1 MGHDHAHDH
10 GVRADADT
18 RPLAIALGLIL
29 AFMGAEVVAGVAA
42 DSLALL
48 SDAAHM
54 LVDAG
59 ALGLS
64 VGAARLARRP
74 PGGRM
79 TFGFRRAEIL
89 SAQANAIT
97 LLALGVLILVEAVQR
112 LVAPPS
118 VSAPIVVVT
127 AAAGAAVN
135 LVAIWQVAR
144 ANRESLNVEGSFRHL
159 VTDFFAFAATV
170 IAGVVVWTTGFDRAD
185 PVASLAVAGSMLLAA
200 WPLLRKTGRVLLE
213 AAPEGLRPEE
223 IESAIRGHAGVV
235 GLHDLHVWEISSGF
249 PSLSAHVLVG
259 RDEDC
264 HRVRRE
270 LEASLHDR
278 YGLEHTTLQVEHTG
292 PRAAPATA
300 RAEATR
306 PHRSWE
312 WWGLFSFWNRKE
324 EREGWRSSSS
334 NTSGST
340 ATSPSRTSAA
350 RRRSSSSRRPR
361 RWRSSRCGAS
371 TAARPAR
378 PKARAR
384 TACCSR

>member
-1 MGHDHAHDH
+1 MGHDHAHEH

-18 RPLAIALGLIL
+18 RPLATALALIL
-29 AFMGAEVVAGVAA
+29 AFLAAEVVAGIAA

-59 ALGLS
+59 ALALS
-64 VGAARLARRP
+64 LWAARLAQRP

-97 LLALGVLILVEAVQR
+97 LLVLGVLILVEAVQR
-112 LVAPPS
+112 LAAPPS

-135 LVAIWQVAR
+135 VLAIWQVAR

-170 IAGVVVWTTGFDRAD
+170 VAGVVVWTTGFDRAD

-223 IESAIRGHAGVV
+223 IEAAIRGHDGVV

-259 RDEDC
+259 REEDC

-270 LEASLHDR
+270 LEAALHDR
-278 YGLEHTTLQVEHTG
+278 YGLEHTTLQVEHTSDRLLG
-292 PRAAPATA
+292 ISSLRSGRAD
-300 RAEATR
+300 R
-306 PHRSWE
+306 
-312 WWGLFSFWNRKE
+312 
-324 EREGWRSSSS
+324 
-334 NTSGST
+334 
-340 ATSPSRTSAA
+340 
-350 RRRSSSSRRPR
+350 
-361 RWRSSRCGAS
+361 
-371 TAARPAR
+371 
-378 PKARAR
+378 
-384 TACCSR
+384 